1 MKKTISLVA
10 ALVLVAFCSMDAMA
24 GSVTSRFDVSLGG
37 YVKLDYINQSAKL
50 GPLTGPVPADGTLKA
65 DQDESLFTARQT
77 RVNLKVTGPEC
88 MGAKTTAFIE
98 GDFYGPQGTN
108 ESPNFRMRH
117 AYGALTWD
125 KTQVLFGQFWDI
137 FTPMVA
143 STIDF
148 RSGQYTGTPNNP
160 RVPQVRLTH
169 TYSLSDSNALRV
181 IVGAQNPVENFKSDP
196 STSGNMVNV
205 AGQAMLTS
213 KALGVSPGYWG
224 LPMNPLTIGVF
235 GLYGKEDV
243 ANGTTTPADEDTID
257 VYGYGLYTFVPLL
270 QSCDG
275 KSRAMT
281 LSFEAQ
287 GYVAAGLDV
296 IGATATNALGT
307 TGDLDAAKGYGVTGQ
322 FIFYPTQSFGIATG
336 YGRRNILDS
345 EDYRDGTDNTYEK
358 YNEQYF
364 INFSYDLS
372 ASIRVAAEYQR
383 LKTSYIDAQTGA
395 TDSGSANRYMG
406 SAMFFF

>member
-1 MKKTISLVA
+1 MKRTISLIA
-10 ALVLVAFCSMDAMA
+10 ALMLVAFFSMDAMA

-77 RVNLKVTGPEC
+77 RINMKVTGPEC

-98 GDFYGPQGTN
+98 GDFYGPGGTN
-108 ESPNFRMRH
+108 ESPNIRMRH

-148 RSGQYTGTPNNP
+148 RSGQFTGTPNNP

-181 IVGAQNPVENFKSDP
+181 IIGAQNPVENFKDAT
-196 STSGNMVNV
+196 TSGNMVNV
-205 AGQAMLTS
+205 AGQAMFTS

-243 ANGTTTPADEDTID
+243 ASGTNADEDTID

-322 FIFYPTQSFGIATG
+322 FIFYPNQSFGIATG

-345 EDYRDGTDNTYEK
+345 EDYKGTTAEQ

-383 LKTSYIDAQTGA
+383 LKTKYVNIPAGA
-395 TDSGSANRYMG
+395 TDDSGSANRFMG